1 MSKEIILMGGGGHC
15 RSVID
20 VIEQQGEYKII
31 GIIDQDESKVGSRTL
46 GYEIIGTENI
56 LEDFCNIPYAFV
68 TVGQLDSHV
77 ARTKIKEKLER
88 LGFVLPTIISPMAY
102 VSRHAKIG
110 AGTVVMHDAV
120 VNAGALVGQNCIINT
135 KALIEHDSVI
145 ESGCHISTGAIVNG
159 GVVVKSGTF
168 FGSNATSKQYEEI
181 KPGSFIKAGTVAKG
195 K

>member
-31 GIIDQDESKVGSRTL
+31 GIIDQNEAKVGSKVL
-46 GYEIIGTENI
+46 GYEVIGTDNI
-56 LEDFCNIPYAFV
+56 LEGFSHIPYALV
-68 TVGQLDSHV
+68 TVGQLDSPAV
-77 ARTKIKEKLER
+77 RIEIKQKLER
-88 LGFVLPTIISPMAY
+88 LGFILPVIVSPNAY
-102 VSRHAKIG
+102 VSKHASVG

-120 VNAGALVGQNCIINT
+120 INAAAIVGENCIINT
-135 KALIEHDSVI
+135 KALIEHDVVI
-145 ESGCHISTGAIVNG
+145 ENDCHISTGAIVNG
-159 GVVVKSGTF
+159 GVVVKAGTF

-181 KPGSFIKAGTVAKG
+181 KSGSFIKAGTVTKG